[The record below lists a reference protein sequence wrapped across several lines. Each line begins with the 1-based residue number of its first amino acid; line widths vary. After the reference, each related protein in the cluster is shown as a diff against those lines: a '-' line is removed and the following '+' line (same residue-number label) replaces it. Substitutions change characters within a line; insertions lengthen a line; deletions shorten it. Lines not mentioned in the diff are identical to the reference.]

1 MTIAQPSAKNYEVP
15 LQGGAAGE
23 FVLTA
28 ADFKS
33 IAGMLHADAG
43 IYLPESKSSMV
54 YSRLAKR
61 LRTLGLKSFRDY
73 CELVGSVNGVD
84 ERQQMLAALTTNVT
98 RFFREPHH
106 FDHLKKTVLPPLL
119 DEARRGGRVRIW
131 SAACSSGQEPYSI
144 ALTLLSLMNDASR
157 YDIKI
162 LATDIDPNM
171 VAEASRGVYADNLM
185 TEVPKEFRERWFNKQ
200 RDDGSLRWSVS
211 DALRDLVSFRELN
224 LIGNWPMKGSFQV
237 IFCRNV
243 VIYFE
248 DDTQKKIWSRFQSLL
263 SPGGRLFIGH
273 SERVSG
279 PAAQGFESEG
289 ITTYRLRKEL
299 R

>member
-1 MTIAQPSAKNYEVP
+1 MTLVQPSSRSHEGQPHGA
-15 LQGGAAGE
+15 AAGE

-33 IAGMLHADAG
+33 IAAMLHADAG

-61 LRTLGLKSFRDY
+61 LRVLGLRSFRDY
-73 CELVGSVNGVD
+73 CELVSSVKGVD

-106 FDHLKKTVLPPLL
+106 FEHLKKTVLPPLL
-119 DEARRGGRVRIW
+119 AEAQAGKRIRIW

-144 ALTLLSLMNDASR
+144 ALTILSLMSDAPR

-171 VAEASRGVYADNLM
+171 VAEATRGVYADNLM
-185 TEVPKEFRERWFNKQ
+185 AEVPKDLKERWFTKQ
-200 RDDGSLRWSVS
+200 RDGASLNWTVS
-211 DALRDLVSFRELN
+211 EPLRELVSFRELN
-224 LIGNWPMKGSFQV
+224 LIGNWPMKGPFQA

-248 DDTQKKIWSRFQSLL
+248 DDTQRKIWSRFQSLL

-279 PAAQGFESEG
+279 PAAQGFETEG
-289 ITTYRLRKEL
+289 ITTYRLRKEF